1 MAQSEDAILFKRI
14 SYHED
19 LTKFAKLGMWVLTA
33 LGAKDLTIED
43 LIGDIPGLEKKEKDL
58 TQEEKELIELAKQ
71 TGLKYKITSQGVK
84 IYS

>member
-1 MAQSEDAILFKRI
+1 MAQGEDAIFFKRI

-71 TGLKYKITSQGVK
+71 TGLKYKITFQGVK

>member
-1 MAQSEDAILFKRI
+1 MCSGKDAILFKKLE
-14 SYHED
+14 YHED
-19 LTKFAKLGMWVLTA
+19 FTKFGKLGLWILTA
-33 LGAKDLTIED
+33 LGAEDLTIED

-71 TGLKYKITSQGVK
+71 TGLKYKITFQGVK

>member
-1 MAQSEDAILFKRI
+1 MAQGEDAILFKRI